1 MRRLAAPALLLAL
14 TGCWVPLEKGR
25 LLEARVQRL
34 EVETKEQQQE
44 LDTQIKERISLVDKK
59 LREVQVKLDELNTVS
74 RAKGADLGVAV
85 SKLGDE
91 LTRLKGELEAQ
102 QHNLS
107 QLQQQVAESSKETE
121 TRLASLKGT
130 GALDEAVARQK
141 LAELARPD
149 DHAAVFALAQQ
160 VETAGDKGVAREL
173 FLHFV
178 KRWPRDEKAP
188 EAAFR
193 AGHLLAGQGKWR
205 EAVVVYG
212 KVAEDYPKSERAPEA
227 LLQVA
232 EGLVQ
237 LDRKEDARAVLEQ
250 LLADHPRSEAARKG
264 KVRLAELT
272 PKDARKPP
280 AAKKK

>member
-1 MRRLAAPALLLAL
+1 MRRLAAPALLLAV

-25 LLEARVQRL
+25 LLEARVQKL

-44 LDTQIKERISLVDKK
+44 LDVQIRERISLVDKK

-85 SKLGDE
+85 AKLAED
-91 LTRLKGELEAQ
+91 LTRVKGELEAQ
-102 QHNLS
+102 QHHLA
-107 QLQQQVAESSKETE
+107 QLQQQVAESGKETE
-121 TRLASLKGT
+121 ARLASLKGT
-130 GALDEAVARQK
+130 GALDEAMARQK
-141 LAELARPD
+141 IAELPKPD
-149 DHAAVFALAQQ
+149 DRAAVFALAQQ
-160 VETAGDKGVAREL
+160 VEGGGDKGVAREL
-173 FLHFV
+173 YLHFV
-178 KRWPRDEKAP
+178 KRWPRDDKAP

-193 AGHLLAGQGKWR
+193 AGRLLAAQGKWR

-237 LDRKEDARAVLEQ
+237 LDRKDDARAVLEQ

-264 KVRLAELT
+264 KARLAELT
-272 PKDARKPP
+272 PKDAKKAPP
-280 AAKKK
+280 KKK

>member
-1 MRRLAAPALLLAL
+1 MRRLAAPALLLAV

-44 LDTQIKERISLVDKK
+44 LDVQIRERISLVDKK
-59 LREVQVKLDELNTVS
+59 LREVQVKLDELNTAS
-74 RAKGADLGVAV
+74 RAKGADLGVSV
-85 SKLGDE
+85 SKLGEE

-102 QHNLS
+102 QHNLA
-107 QLQQQVAESSKETE
+107 QLQQQVAETGKENE
-121 TRLASLKGT
+121 ARLASLKGT
-130 GALDEAVARQK
+130 GALDEAMARQK
-141 LAELARPD
+141 LAELPRPD
-149 DHAAVFALAQQ
+149 DRVAVFALAQQ
-160 VETAGDKGVAREL
+160 VEAGGDKGVAREL
-173 FLHFV
+173 FLHYV
-178 KRWPRDEKAP
+178 KRWPRDDKAP

-193 AGHLLAGQGKWR
+193 AGHLLAQQGKWR

-250 LLADHPRSEAARKG
+250 LLSEHPRSEAARKG
-264 KVRLAELT
+264 KARLAELT
-272 PKDARKPP
+272 SRD
-280 AAKKK
+280 AKKAPPKKK

>member
-1 MRRLAAPALLLAL
+1 MRRLTAPALLLAL

-44 LDTQIKERISLVDKK
+44 LDTQIKERITLVDKK
-59 LREVQVKLDELNTVS
+59 LREVQLKLDELNTAA

-85 SKLGDE
+85 TRLGEE
-91 LTRLKGELEAQ
+91 LARLKGDLEAQ
-102 QHNLS
+102 QHNLAL
-107 QLQQQVAESSKETE
+107 LQQQVAEASQSTE

-130 GALDEAVARQK
+130 GALDEAMARQK
-141 LAELARPD
+141 LAELPKPD
-149 DHAAVFALAQQ
+149 DRGAVFALAQQ
-160 VETAGDKGVAREL
+160 VEASGDKGVAREL

-178 KRWPRDEKAP
+178 KRWPRDDKAP

-193 AGHLLAGQGKWR
+193 AGHLLAQQGKWR
-205 EAVVVYG
+205 EAVVVFG

-227 LLQVA
+227 LLQVG

-237 LDRKEDARAVLEQ
+237 LDRKDDARAVLEQ
-250 LLADHPRSEAARKG
+250 LITDHPKSDAAK
-264 KVRLAELT
+264 KAKARLAELA
-272 PKDARKPP
+272 PKKAPSP
-280 AAKKK
+280 KKK